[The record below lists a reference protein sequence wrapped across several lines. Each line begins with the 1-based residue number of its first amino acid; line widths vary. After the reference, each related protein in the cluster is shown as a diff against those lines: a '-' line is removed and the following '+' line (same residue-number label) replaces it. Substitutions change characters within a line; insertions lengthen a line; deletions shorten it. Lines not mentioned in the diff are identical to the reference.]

1 MTLAASAFMRA
12 ANRSR
17 LVPAL
22 ALALATAALACAAC
36 ESRRYLYEPAVASSA
51 TVAGRAASHYRI
63 PPEASHGEVRV
74 ASFGLADIEPA
85 DERMRFA
92 DEPRA
97 IHVRLVVANNSDAA
111 WWVDT
116 RDVHAVLPA
125 NGKSRAAFARVD
137 EGALPVV
144 VVPPGDKRTIDLFF
158 PLPEDMQ
165 EASELSSFDTIW
177 SVQMPTM
184 TIAERT
190 PFERLDVPPAT
201 YPYDCR
207 WGPPYYYDPLYGR
220 GAFIGVR
227 LGHVWMERP
236 VVIER
241 HVTLPPSPAAPPGRR
256 VR

>member
-1 MTLAASAFMRA
+1 MRA
-12 ANRSR
+12 AHRSR
-17 LVPAL
+17 LAP

-36 ESRRYLYEPAVASSA
+36 GSRRYLYEPAVASSA

-63 PPEASHGEVRV
+63 PPEAPRGDVRV
-74 ASFGLADIEPA
+74 ASFGLADIRPA
-85 DERMRFA
+85 HERMRFA
-92 DEPRA
+92 EELRA

-116 RDVHAVLPA
+116 RDVRAVLPS
-125 NGKSRAAFARVD
+125 NGESRAAFARVD
-137 EGALPVV
+137 EGSLPVV
-144 VVPPGDKRTIDLFF
+144 VVPAGGERTIDLFF

-165 EASELSSFDTIW
+165 EASELPSFDTIW
-177 SVQMPTM
+177 SVQMPNM

-190 PFERLDVPPAT
+190 PFERLDVPPGT
-201 YPYDCR
+201 YPYDYR

-227 LGHVWMERP
+227 LGRVWMERP
-236 VVIER
+236 VVVER
-241 HVTLPPSPAAPPGRR
+241 HVTPPPSPAPPGRR